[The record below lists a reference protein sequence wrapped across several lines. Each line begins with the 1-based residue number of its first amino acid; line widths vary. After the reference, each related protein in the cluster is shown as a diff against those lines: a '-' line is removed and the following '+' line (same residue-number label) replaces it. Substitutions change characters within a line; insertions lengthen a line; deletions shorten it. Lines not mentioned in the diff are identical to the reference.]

1 MSTTYTSRMI
11 VGVEY
16 DDLSEE
22 LKELGD
28 DIYEFTDN
36 IGLTFAFQ
44 WFDCGLNGLVLGKE
58 IDNNISEENL
68 DIWLLDVKQAFIEV
82 KEILKLDSEVKLI
95 ATQDVY

>member
-22 LKELGD
+22 LKELQD
-28 DIYEFTDN
+28 DIYEFTEN
-36 IGLTFAFQ
+36 NGLTVAFQ
-44 WFDCGLNGLVLGKE
+44 QYDCGLDGLVLGKE
-58 IDNNISEENL
+58 IDNYISEENI

-82 KEILKLDSEVKLI
+82 QRILKLDSEVKLI